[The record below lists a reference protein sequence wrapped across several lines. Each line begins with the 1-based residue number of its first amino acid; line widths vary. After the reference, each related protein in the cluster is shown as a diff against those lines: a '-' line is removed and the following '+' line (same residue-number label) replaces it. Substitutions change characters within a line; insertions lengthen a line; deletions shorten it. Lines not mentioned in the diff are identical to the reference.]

1 MNQRS
6 QNGSG
11 RGGAR
16 PIFLA
21 PFGLYSR
28 YMLGAYLRHT
38 MMVCA
43 ALMTIALTIDLWPQ
57 VALFHGNPL
66 DVMGGLGR
74 LAGLRLSD
82 LLPPFIPFA
91 TFLGVVWSESAFTES
106 RERLLIWNS
115 GRSPLFCLVPAL
127 FAGIL
132 MGIFLF
138 VVDAWARPAAIHV
151 QMAQVL
157 GREGI
162 RLDRGKSGGTH
173 WIALPDG
180 LLKAA
185 IQYGPPLEL
194 HDATIYKLDSD
205 GHLAEVDTAAVAAP
219 EAGGIWR
226 LTGGHYWR
234 TDFANRGNVLS
245 TGAREENEIPFET
258 RTIPMS
264 LDSLWLSN
272 LGLSPQYLF
281 LSDLHTLARAPIMSR
296 DLSGYKTRLQT
307 VFGETL
313 FTCLMALLA
322 AALSML
328 YFAFATRW
336 FALVAVLLAGYLA
349 HFASKAFSLMGE
361 FGYIPPVMAGW
372 LAPLLL
378 IAAVGCALY
387 VIQKKRGLGVK
398 LDDTPHF
405 SN

>member
-1 MNQRS
+1 MS
-6 QNGSG
+6 QTQNASG

-16 PIFLA
+16 AIFLA

-38 MMVCA
+38 LMVCA

-57 VALFHGNPL
+57 VALFHGSLL
-66 DVMGGLGR
+66 DVVGGLGR
-74 LAGLRLSD
+74 LALLRLSD
-82 LLPPFIPFA
+82 LLPPFVPFA

-115 GRSPLFCLVPAL
+115 GRSPLFCLMPAL

-132 MGIFLF
+132 MGAFLF
-138 VVDAWARPAAIHV
+138 GIDAWLRPVAIHV
-151 QMAQVL
+151 QMAEVL

-162 RLDRGKSGGTH
+162 RLDRSKSGGTH

-205 GHLAEVDTAAVAAP
+205 GHLAEVDTASVAAP
-219 EAGGIWR
+219 AEDGMWR

-234 TDFANRGNVLS
+234 ADFANQGKVLS
-245 TGAREENEIPFET
+245 TGTHEENEVPFAT

-281 LSDLHTLARAPIMSR
+281 LSDLRELSRAQIMSR

-307 VFGETL
+307 VFGETA
-313 FTCLMALLA
+313 FTCLMAVLA

-328 YFAFATRW
+328 YFAFLTRW

-361 FGYIPPVMAGW
+361 FGYIGPFFAGW
-372 LAPLLL
+372 LAPMLLVL
-378 IAAVGCALY
+378 AVGY
-387 VIQKKRGLGVK
+387 VLHLIQKTRGLGVR
-398 LDDTPHF
+398 LEDTPHF
-405 SN
+405 QN

>member
-1 MNQRS
+1 MSETGR
-6 QNGSG
+6 NGSG

-16 PIFLA
+16 PIYLT

-28 YMLGAYLRHT
+28 YMLSAYLRHT
-38 MMVCA
+38 VMVAA

-57 VALFHGNPL
+57 VPLFSGSPL
-66 DVMGGLGR
+66 HVIWSIVR

-115 GRSPLFCLVPAL
+115 GRSPLLCLMPAL
-127 FAGIL
+127 FAGLL
-132 MGIFLF
+132 MGAFLF
-138 VVDAWARPAAIHV
+138 ALDAWLRPVAIHV
-151 QMAQVL
+151 QMAEVL

-162 RLDRGKSGGTH
+162 RLDRSKSGGTH

-180 LLKAA
+180 LLKAE

-194 HDATIYKLDSD
+194 HDATIYKLDSE
-205 GHLAEVDTAAVAAP
+205 GHLAEVDTASIAAP
-219 EAGGIWR
+219 EQNGRWR
-226 LTGGHYWR
+226 LTNGHYWHA
-234 TDFANRGNVLS
+234 DFANQGNVLT
-245 TGAREENEIPFET
+245 TGARKESEIPYRT

-264 LDSLWLSN
+264 LNELWLSN

-281 LSDLHTLARAPIMSR
+281 LPDLRRLAHAEIMSR
-296 DLSGYKTRLQT
+296 DLSGYKTRLQIM
-307 VFGETL
+307 FGETL

-336 FALVAVLLAGYLA
+336 FAVTAVLLAGYLA
-349 HFASKAFSLMGE
+349 HFASKALSLMGE
-361 FGYIPPVMAGW
+361 FGYISPFAAGW
-372 LAPLLL
+372 LAPLWM
-378 IAAVGCALY
+378 IAAMACALF
-387 VIQKKRGLGVK
+387 VIQRRRGLGVN
-398 LDDTPHF
+398 L
-405 SN
+405 